1 MIRMKER
8 KKLESILRHFPK
20 VKLLVVGDIMM
31 DRTILGKV
39 SRISPEAPVPVVI
52 AETEDFN
59 LGGAAN
65 VAHNIRSLG
74 GTVSLCGIVGDDENG
89 RKICGRMVERGIQT
103 QGVFFEQGRQTTVKT
118 RIIAHHPH
126 YQQLVRVDRET
137 TGLPKASTFRSL
149 SNFLTEKMEA
159 FDGVVVSDYGKGLL
173 TRRLIQRIVKGAKK
187 SKKFIMVDPKVKNF
201 FFYKGATVITPN
213 TNEASEASRI
223 PATDQLSVEKMG
235 RSLLKRL
242 KCDALVITQ
251 GEKGM
256 TIFEPHQKPYRV
268 PTVARE
274 VYDVT
279 GAGDTVIG
287 TMALALG
294 TGSTV
299 SYKDAASLAN
309 YAAGIVV
316 GKVGTAVA
324 SREELLNV
332 IRERPLRGEKGDGN
346 PMGFHAAG
354 LIKMEESI
362 HGKVIPK

>member
-1 MIRMKER
+1 MIRMRER
-8 KKLESILRHFPK
+8 KKLESILKGFPR
-20 VKLLVVGDIMM
+20 VRLLVVGDIMM
-31 DRTILGKV
+31 DRSIFGKV
-39 SRISPEAPVPVVI
+39 SRISPEAPVPVII

-74 GTVSLCGIVGDDENG
+74 GMVSLCGIVGDDENG
-89 RKICGRMVERGIQT
+89 KKIYKKIVERGIRT
-103 QGVFFEQGRQTTVKT
+103 QGIFFEQGRQTTVKT

-137 TGLPKASTFRSL
+137 TDHPKASTLRNL
-149 SNFLTEKMEA
+149 SRFLTKKIED
-159 FDGVVVSDYGKGLL
+159 FDGVVFSDYGKGLL
-173 TRRLIQRIVKGAKK
+173 TRKLIQTIVERARQ
-187 SKKFIMVDPKVKNF
+187 SKKLIMVDPKVKNF
-201 FFYKGATVITPN
+201 FFFKGATVITPN

-223 PATDQLSVEKMG
+223 PVTDQSSVEKIG

-242 KCDALVITQ
+242 NCSALVITQ

-256 TIFEPHQKPYRV
+256 IIFERDQRPYRV
-268 PTVARE
+268 PTVAKE

-294 TGSTV
+294 TGRRV
-299 SYKDAASLAN
+299 SVKDAASLAN

-316 GKVGTAVA
+316 GKVGTAIV
-324 SREELLNV
+324 SSEELLKV
-332 IRERPLRGEKGDGN
+332 IREKT
-346 PMGFHAAG
+346 
-354 LIKMEESI
+354 
-362 HGKVIPK
+362 

>member
-1 MIRMKER
+1 MIRMRER
-8 KKLESILRHFPK
+8 KKLESILKGFPR
-20 VKLLVVGDIMM
+20 VRLLVVGDIMM
-31 DRTILGKV
+31 DRSIFGKV
-39 SRISPEAPVPVVI
+39 SRISPEAPVPVII

-74 GTVSLCGIVGDDENG
+74 GMVSLCGIVGDDENG
-89 RKICGRMVERGIQT
+89 KKIYKKIVERGIRT
-103 QGVFFEQGRQTTVKT
+103 QGIFFEQGRQTTVKT

-137 TGLPKASTFRSL
+137 TDHPKASTLRNL
-149 SNFLTEKMEA
+149 SRFLTEKIED
-159 FDGVVVSDYGKGLL
+159 FDGVVFSDYGKGLL
-173 TRRLIQRIVKGAKK
+173 TRKLIQTIVERARQ
-187 SKKFIMVDPKVKNF
+187 SKKLIMVDPKVKNF
-201 FFYKGATVITPN
+201 FFFKGATVITPN

-223 PATDQLSVEKMG
+223 PVTDQSSVEKIG

-242 KCDALVITQ
+242 NCSALVITQ

-256 TIFEPHQKPYRV
+256 IIFERDQRPYRV
-268 PTVARE
+268 PTVAKE

-294 TGSTV
+294 TGRRV
-299 SYKDAASLAN
+299 SVKDAASLAN

-316 GKVGTAVA
+316 GKVGTAIV
-324 SREELLNV
+324 SSEELL
-332 IRERPLRGEKGDGN
+332 
-346 PMGFHAAG
+346 
-354 LIKMEESI
+354 
-362 HGKVIPK
+362 KVIKEKT

>member
-1 MIRMKER
+1 MDKMIRMKER
-8 KKLESILRHFPK
+8 KKLESILRNFPR

-31 DRTILGKV
+31 DRSVWGKV

-89 RKICGRMVERGIQT
+89 KKIYKGIVERGIQT
-103 QGVFFEQGRQTTVKT
+103 QGIFFEQGRQTTVKT

-137 TGLPKASTFRSL
+137 TDHPKVSILRNL
-149 SNFLTEKMEA
+149 SRFLKEKIED
-159 FDGVVVSDYGKGLL
+159 FDGIVISDYGKGLL
-173 TRRLIQRIVKGAKK
+173 TRKLIQTIIERAKH
-187 SKKFIMVDPKVKNF
+187 SKKLIMVDPKLKSF

-213 TNEASEASRI
+213 TNEASEASGI
-223 PATDQLSVEKMG
+223 PSTDQPSVEKMG
-235 RSLLKRL
+235 RVLLKRL
-242 KCDALVITQ
+242 NCNALVITQ

-256 TIFEPHQKPYRV
+256 TIFEPHQHPYPV
-268 PTVARE
+268 PTVAKE

-294 TGSTV
+294 TGPRV
-299 SYKDAASLAN
+299 SVKDAASLAN

-316 GKVGTAVA
+316 GKVGTAIA
-324 SREELLNV
+324 SKEELL
-332 IRERPLRGEKGDGN
+332 
-346 PMGFHAAG
+346 
-354 LIKMEESI
+354 
-362 HGKVIPK
+362 KVIKERT

>member
-1 MIRMKER
+1 MIRKKER
-8 KKLESILRHFPK
+8 KKLESMLKSFPK

-31 DRTILGKV
+31 DRSIGGKV

-52 AETEDFN
+52 AEMEDFN

-74 GTVSLCGIVGDDENG
+74 GTVVLCGIVGDDENG
-89 RKICGRMVERGIQT
+89 RKLYRRIVERGIQA

-126 YQQLVRVDRET
+126 HQQLVRVDRET
-137 TGLPKASTFRSL
+137 TDRPKASTFRSI
-149 SNFLTEKMEA
+149 SKFLTEKMGDV
-159 FDGVVVSDYGKGLL
+159 DGIVISDYGKGLL
-173 TRRLIQRIVKGAKK
+173 TRKLIQTLVKKAKRL
-187 SKKFIMVDPKVKNF
+187 KKLLMVDPKLGNF

-223 PATDQLSVEKMG
+223 PVTGQSSVEKMG
-235 RSLLKRL
+235 RSLLRRL
-242 KCDALVITQ
+242 KCQALVITQ

-256 TIFEPHQKPYRV
+256 TIFEPHQKPYPV
-268 PTVARE
+268 PTEARE

-294 TGSTV
+294 TGPRV
-299 SYKDAASLAN
+299 RVKDAASIAN

-316 GKVGTAVA
+316 GKVGTAIA
-324 SREELLNV
+324 SEEELL
-332 IRERPLRGEKGDGN
+332 
-346 PMGFHAAG
+346 
-354 LIKMEESI
+354 
-362 HGKVIPK
+362 KVIKEGT